1 MSPASQGQ
9 GQYQVPISF
18 FKLSCTAEV
27 PLCLTGRRSGAKGL
41 PGGIPK
47 DEVDCL
53 LLTSEPRSHQAAL
66 PLTDLLG
73 NELERYGVGRLVLDD
88 AKWARNLFSGGN
100 NAVVREQ
107 TLYKG
112 LIPYGIELQSPP
124 TLLQM
129 SVGLQTSDLAMTTV
143 TGS

>member
-1 MSPASQGQ
+1 M
-9 GQYQVPISF
+9 
-18 FKLSCTAEV
+18 
-27 PLCLTGRRSGAKGL
+27 
-41 PGGIPK
+41 
-47 DEVDCL
+47 

-100 NAVVREQ
+100 NAVVRKQ